1 LSLDWVSAGQ
11 SVLIREEIVIVQDGQ
26 TIIDLSNPYVVG
38 TGMIDIFRN
47 GVLQERSV
55 FEEVSSTSLRYT
67 DTDNPLEEGDVIT
80 IRHNLSEGIT
90 IGDLRIVSSYSDLAR
105 LRDIQ
110 FNSIAVVTE
119 LKKFY
124 HYGING
130 WEEWNIPFTTKN
142 IGILFQYEKQEIT
155 DNFQTTYVMNNI
167 AYNPGMND
175 LLVFINGLLVK
186 DYVEVDSRTI
196 TFDYDELPDGVI
208 EFLVADTDPWEDC
221 NDHTTTYTYDAY
233 QNVTF
238 ETVMKDNQV
247 VRTTQYEYDN
257 DGNIFKEIVTKNF
270 KQIEKIY
277 TYNSFGD
284 IEGVSVTVTVV

>member
-1 LSLDWVSAGQ
+1 MSLDWVSAGQ

-47 GVLQERSV
+47 GVLQERRI

-238 ETVMKDNQV
+238 ETVTKDNQV

-257 DGNIFKEIVTKNF
+257 DGNIFK
-270 KQIEKIY
+270 
-277 TYNSFGD
+277 GD
-284 IEGVSVTVTVV
+284 KKL